1 MFLPYASAVVTS
13 ELVSTGEAARLLGVS
28 RQHIVDL
35 CDRGALACKRA
46 PVHRRVPREAVE
58 AMRRR
63 RALTREEL
71 RSLWLNR
78 VVAARVA
85 EDPHRVLAHARRNL
99 ERLDQVHQGT
109 TVTSWLRRWRKV
121 IDAGPEAVMEMLT
134 AKSPEG
140 AELRQNSPFAGVLSA
155 DERRRVLAAFVSYWG
170 GAGG

>member
-1 MFLPYASAVVTS
+1 MTTS

-28 RQHIVDL
+28 RQHVVDL
-35 CDRGALACKRA
+35 CDRGSLPCERA

-85 EDPHRVLAHARRNL
+85 EDPGRVLAHARRNL
-99 ERLDQVHQGT
+99 DRLERIHQGT
-109 TVTSWLRRWRKV
+109 TVMPWLGRWREV
-121 IDAGPEAVMEMLT
+121 VDAGPEAVMEMLT
-134 AKSPEG
+134 TKSPEG
-140 AELRQNSPFAGVLSA
+140 AELRQNSPFAGVLSD
-155 DERRRVLAAFVSYWG
+155 DERKRVLASFVRCWE
-170 GAGG
+170 GAAG